1 MTHVID
7 LLFGEPTEQTVTEL
21 LHEVIDPELGI
32 NIVDLG
38 LLRGVAIAPGGAVR
52 IVTTLTTP
60 ACPLGPY
67 IVEQITDLLSQVT
80 TISHVDVDVV
90 WSPPWDPDRDMTD
103 QAKQL
108 LGWRG

>member
-1 MTHVID
+1 MLVMD
-7 LLFGEPTEQTVTEL
+7 LLTLEPTEATVTEL
-21 LHEVIDPELGI
+21 LHEVIDPELNI

-38 LLRGVAIAPGGAVR
+38 LLREVAVAPSGAVT
-52 IVTTLTTP
+52 IVMTLTTP

-67 IVEQITDLLSQVT
+67 ITEQIHDLLSQVM
-80 TISHVDVDVV
+80 TISGIDVEVV

-108 LGWRG
+108 LGWRA